1 MDIKIEQLRTSLTV
15 KNLLT
20 RIKGITSIQNWNV
33 LCRWGFCLSIKQSS
47 IPRMVDEKLDGIE
60 IDYDTLVGKNKS
72 IYTQLLI
79 NNLKHHNIEVNKVN
93 LTSHLYAHVN
103 RGINIIYNYKMKS
116 ISDLLKISS
125 DSPKS

>member
-1 MDIKIEQLRTSLTV
+1 MDLKIEQLRTSSTV

-47 IPRMVDEKLDGIE
+47 APRMVDEKLDGIE
-60 IDYDTLVGKNKS
+60 IDYSTLVGKNEK

-79 NNLKHHNIEVNKVN
+79 NNLRHHNIEVNKAN
-93 LTSHLYAHVN
+93 HINYLYAHVN
-103 RGINIIYNYKMKS
+103 RGINIIYNNKMKS
-116 ISDLLKISS
+116 ISDLLKISF
-125 DSPKS
+125 DSPES

>member
-1 MDIKIEQLRTSLTV
+1 MNINIDQLRTSASL

-33 LCRWGFCLSIKQSS
+33 LCRWGFCFSIKQSTL
-47 IPRMVDEKLDGIE
+47 PRMVDEKLDGIE
-60 IDYDTLVGKNKS
+60 IDYDVLVGKNKI

-79 NNLKHHNIEVNKVN
+79 NNLRKNNIEINKEN
-93 LTSHLYAHVN
+93 LTKYLYAHVN

-116 ISDLLKISS
+116 ISDLLLVGRV
-125 DSPKS
+125 D

>member
-1 MDIKIEQLRTSLTV
+1 MDIKIEQLRTSSTV

-20 RIKGITSIQNWNV
+20 RIKAITSIQNWNV

-47 IPRMVDEKLDGIE
+47 VPRMIDEKLDGIE

-79 NNLKHHNIEVNKVN
+79 NNLKHHNIEINKEN
-93 LTSHLYAHVN
+93 LTKLI
-103 RGINIIYNYKMKS
+103 GFIILQGVYLNVKTMGLFIFKYKT
-116 ISDLLKISS
+116 
-125 DSPKS
+125 

>member
-1 MDIKIEQLRTSLTV
+1 MDIKIEQLRTSSTV

-47 IPRMVDEKLDGIE
+47 VPRMVDEKLDGIE

-79 NNLKHHNIEVNKVN
+79 NNLNHHNIHIYKEI
-93 LTSHLYAHVN
+93 LTKYLYAHVN

-116 ISDLLKISS
+116 ISDLLLVGRV
-125 DSPKS
+125 D